1 MMYIVGEFSQVPVC
15 IASFYVNNISIAGA
29 SIGRCVCH
37 MMVEE
42 IASGIISGVIYGLM
56 SSVFIIFL
64 SMIFRYFTGE
74 IFPWF
79 ISIPMGLGIVG
90 ISGGLLALIDQ
101 PTPLSVTRIMVAS
114 MILVLATNE
123 GNKLGT
129 RLPRKK
135 ISLISSL
142 RAIGRQD
149 YFTVRIPDER
159 EIDDVPGKPRVTV
172 GVKRRL
178 SGTELLLPAD
188 LPREELENRVKRR
201 LLTDWGLGDV
211 ELELDQRGRFIYFA
225 VSAREQGLSG
235 GLREGFVAVPMKYQ
249 TAPSGLA
256 SGDFVRIYSGDHL
269 LIDSVEARAVD
280 EANRTITLVLDV
292 EGEKRCVGK
301 EATQV
306 IALPR
311 SKKGL
316 TVKEIMSTNVCT
328 VRPDASL
335 LETISVMNER
345 RVGSVIVLDDGEAV
359 GILTDRDILQ
369 RLGKKRLNVKS
380 TRVKDL
386 MSEPLV
392 EISPDSSVD
401 EALAMMRSR
410 NVKILPVTSEGRLV
424 GILTGDDIFRE
435 TSIKP

>member
-1 MMYIVGEFSQVPVC
+1 MI
-15 IASFYVNNISIAGA
+15 
-29 SIGRCVCH
+29 
-37 MMVEE
+37 VEE
-42 IASGIISGVIYGLM
+42 IASGIVSGIIYGLM

-74 IFPWF
+74 MFPWF

-90 ISGGLLALIDQ
+90 ISGGLLALLDQ

-114 MILVLATNE
+114 MILVLATNQ
-123 GNKLGT
+123 GNRLGT
-129 RLPRKK
+129 NLPRKK

-159 EIDDVPGKPRVTV
+159 EIDDIPGKPRVTV

-178 SGTELLLPAD
+178 SGTGLLLPAD
-188 LPREELENRVKRR
+188 LPREELENRIKRR

-211 ELELDQRGRFIYFA
+211 ELELDRGGRFIYLA

-235 GLREGFVAVPMKYQ
+235 GLREGFVAFPMRYQ
-249 TAPSGLA
+249 AAPNGLA
-256 SGDFVRIYSGDHL
+256 PGDFVRIYSKNDL

-280 EANRTITLVLDV
+280 EAGKTITLVLDV
-292 EGEKRCVGK
+292 KDEEKCVGR

-306 IALPR
+306 VALPR
-311 SKKGL
+311 PRKGM
-316 TVKEIMSTNVCT
+316 TVREIMSRNVCT

-345 RVGSVIVLDDGEAV
+345 RVGSVVVVENDKAI
-359 GILTDRDILQ
+359 GILTDRDVLQ
-369 RLGKKRLNVKS
+369 RMGKGRLNLKS
-380 TRVKDL
+380 TTVRGL
-386 MSEPLV
+386 MSEHLV
-392 EISPDSSVD
+392 EISPDTPVD
-401 EALAMMRSR
+401 EASTVMRSR

-424 GILTGDDIFRE
+424 GILTSDDIFRA
-435 TSIKP
+435 TSIMP

>member
-1 MMYIVGEFSQVPVC
+1 MI
-15 IASFYVNNISIAGA
+15 
-29 SIGRCVCH
+29 
-37 MMVEE
+37 VEE
-42 IASGIISGVIYGLM
+42 IASGIVSGIIYGLM

-74 IFPWF
+74 MFPWF

-90 ISGGLLALIDQ
+90 ISGGLLALLDQ

-129 RLPRKK
+129 RLPRRK

-159 EIDDVPGKPRVTV
+159 EIDDIPGKPRVTV

-188 LPREELENRVKRR
+188 LPREELENRVRRR

-225 VSAREQGLSG
+225 ISAREQGLSG
-235 GLREGFVAVPMKYQ
+235 GLREGFVAFPMRYHA
-249 TAPSGLA
+249 APSSLA
-256 SGDFVRIYSGDHL
+256 SGDFVRIYSGSDL

-280 EANRTITLVLDV
+280 EASKTITLVLEAKD
-292 EGEKRCVGK
+292 EDRCVGK

-311 SKKGL
+311 PKKGL
-316 TVKEIMSTNVCT
+316 TVKEIMSRNVCT
-328 VRPDASL
+328 VRPDTSL
-335 LETISVMNER
+335 LETISMMNER
-345 RVGSVIVLDDGEAV
+345 RVGSVIVVDDDEAI

-369 RLGKKRLNVKS
+369 RLGKSHLNLKS
-380 TRVKDL
+380 TRVRNL

-401 EALAMMRSR
+401 EALTIMRSR

-424 GILTGDDIFRE
+424 GILTSDDIFRA
-435 TSIKP
+435 TSIMP